1 MEYVVYILYSQK
13 HQKSYTGISS
23 NLISRFH
30 SHNKYATKGWTI
42 SYRPWI
48 VIHIEFF
55 ESKKEALSREKW
67 FKSGIGRKE
76 KKEII
81 NQFFNIV

>member
-1 MEYVVYILYSQK
+1 MEYVVYIPYSQK

-23 NLISRFH
+23 DLISRFH
-30 SHNKYATKGWTI
+30 SHNKYAIKGWTI